1 MKILSNGDVLFE
13 GVKALY
19 PRINRTY
26 KFDSVDNKTVPCD
39 AMDDGVG
46 AASWAPR
53 RDVPEL
59 DGKGHPKLRPMSHCE
74 GFIVSAGT
82 NPVGMKVGGRDK
94 KLVGHISELWV
105 DEPEQL
111 IRYLEIEL
119 TAELGGGKRLV
130 PMPLC
135 KINPGYVAI
144 RSLTSDRFAG
154 IPTTKS
160 DDKVT
165 LLEEDKI
172 SGYVAGGNLYC

>member
-1 MKILSNGDVLFE
+1 MKPEARELPMEATSKSFGSPFMPT
-13 GVKALY
+13 G
-19 PRINRTY
+19 
-26 KFDSVDNKTVPCD
+26 D